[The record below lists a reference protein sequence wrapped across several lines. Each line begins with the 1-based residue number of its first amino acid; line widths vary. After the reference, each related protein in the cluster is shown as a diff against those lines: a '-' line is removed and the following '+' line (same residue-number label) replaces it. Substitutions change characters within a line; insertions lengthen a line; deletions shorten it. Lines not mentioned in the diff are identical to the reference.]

1 MCMCKSET
9 QREGQERLLC
19 RSFFVYINISVDKRR
34 SKENI
39 DCKQFQSMFTAC
51 AESLKDQNE
60 RGDFCPGKSM

>member
-19 RSFFVYINISVDKRR
+19 RIFFVYINISVDKRR

-51 AESLKDQNE
+51 AESLKD
-60 RGDFCPGKSM
+60 